1 MYQVNILTYPDTK
14 YLSMHFDADP
24 LALKLSDQMIDTF
37 LFDCSAIINF
47 ETVLEMNKN
56 IRCSMTNN

>member
-1 MYQVNILTYPDTK
+1 MYQVNILTYSNTK
-14 YLSMHFDADP
+14 YLPMHFDADP

-37 LFDCSAIINF
+37 LFDCSIINF
-47 ETVLEMNKN
+47 ETVLEMNQK

>member
-14 YLSMHFDADP
+14 YLSMNFDADP
-24 LALKLSDQMIDTF
+24 PALKLSDQMIDTF
-37 LFDCSAIINF
+37 LFDCSIINF
-47 ETVLEMNKN
+47 ETVLEMNQN